1 MPASRLQTVGAMAAI
16 AAAVGV
22 WILIATIGVTSYA
35 GWRSMSA
42 LAGRD
47 ASTVRLRGSVLGR
60 QDATVAVVEFSDF
73 ECPSCAAYARRVF
86 PELRKRY
93 VETGMVMYAQ
103 KHLVLERLH
112 PNARRAAVA
121 AECASRQSV
130 MWTYRDRLFGS
141 SPTLDHAS
149 LLRLADEV
157 VPDPGS
163 FAACLTAADG
173 SAIEADLAD
182 AGRLRIGATPTF
194 VVGRVDRAGV
204 ITIER
209 TVVGARSVD
218 LFAAIDAVLQRVAQP
233 RGVG

>member
-1 MPASRLQTVGAMAAI
+1 MHASRLQTAGALAAI

-22 WILIATIGVTSYA
+22 WILLATIGVTSYA
-35 GWRSMSA
+35 GWRSMRG
-42 LAGRD
+42 LAEPE
-47 ASTVRLRGSVLGR
+47 APTVRLRGSVLGR

-86 PELRKRY
+86 PEVRKRY
-93 VETGMVMYAQ
+93 VDTGMVMYAQ

-121 AECASRQSV
+121 AECAARQSV
-130 MWTYRDRLFGS
+130 MWTYRDRMFTN
-141 SPTLDHAS
+141 SPNLDQES
-149 LLRLADEV
+149 LLRLADDV
-157 VPDPGS
+157 VPDQGS
-163 FAACLTAADG
+163 FQACLVAADG

-194 VVGRVDRAGV
+194 IVGRVDRAGV

-209 TVVGARSVD
+209 TVVGARGSD
-218 LFAAIDAVLQRVAQP
+218 LFAAIDAVLEQVAQS
-233 RGVG
+233 RGAG